1 MFFCSS
7 QPYLI
12 RIYIDDVNVITGQT
26 TQDQDNQDYFVVP
39 EQEFVNGHKPDPTT
53 LPIQFCCHRFQLYAT
68 KRSFMNIRFEITP
81 HMDNRYMQLQMFD
94 DDSDNQQTFSVL
106 PTITVKDLKD
116 KYNLQFEEVPSSET
130 KLYHRGWKLNGKIQS
145 HLQKFWLNWLQMLD
159 RWVTME

>member
-7 QPYLI
+7 RPYLI
-12 RIYIDDVNVITGQT
+12 RIYVDEVNVITGQT

-53 LPIQFCCHRFQLYAT
+53 PPIQFRCPRFQLYAT
-68 KRSFMNIRFEITP
+68 KRSFTNIRFEITP
-81 HMDNRYMQLQMFD
+81 YMDNRYMQLQMFD
-94 DDSDNQQTFSVL
+94 DDPDNQQTFSIL

-145 HLQKFWLNWLQMLD
+145 HLQKFWLN
-159 RWVTME
+159 